1 MNNIEINKDA
11 ALDQMYDL
19 IKKSGKYIEIKSII
33 PEIKDDFESMT
44 PLGKI
49 DIKGVGEIEIAF
61 MISVLKQTIEALREY
76 PRVKDAEKMINRNFE
91 TERKIIKTNRKE
103 KK

>member
-1 MNNIEINKDA
+1 MNNIEINKGE

-19 IKKSGKYIEIKSII
+19 IKKDGKYIEIKLII
-33 PEIKDDFESMT
+33 PEMKNDFESMN
-44 PLGKI
+44 PLGKV

-61 MISVLKQTIEALREY
+61 MISSLKTIIERLREDS
-76 PRVKDAEKMINRNFE
+76 RVKAAEKIINANFK
-91 TERKIIKTNRKE
+91 TESRIIKTNKGE